1 MSALVDPVLQQLR
14 HQLSYVAGGPGASTA
29 GPIQLG
35 TKTQCGLIYLLLFFF
50 FSVST
55 VDLELEVGVAFS
67 QNIVNMDSYVL
78 IQVLTGS

>member
-1 MSALVDPVLQQLR
+1 MWFNLSLAL
-14 HQLSYVAGGPGASTA
+14 
-29 GPIQLG
+29 
-35 TKTQCGLIYLLLFFF
+35 FF

-67 QNIVNMDSYVL
+67 QNIVNMDSFVL